1 MATREALGEMWHTST
16 GTPRGAGRACR
27 VAERP
32 VVLEKRGNARGGKG
46 PQVRSGD
53 RRGKGLGSGESL
65 KPRQKGPETPEASH
79 AKVKGPLEEDGVVRA
94 STGLAATRE
103 RKWME

>member
-1 MATREALGEMWHTST
+1 M
-16 GTPRGAGRACR
+16 
-27 VAERP
+27 AERP
-32 VVLEKRGNARGGKG
+32 VVLGKRGNARGGKG

-79 AKVKGPLEEDGVVRA
+79 AKVKGSAEDAGVVRA